1 MKKVAVFVDWDNVR
15 KGVFTEAG
23 KRLRYKINYNDTAN
37 VIKYINAFIDPGTEE
52 VYRIFFYLT
61 DPYGEIIDGTDY
73 SKTNTYK
80 HATSFI
86 ERLSIA
92 NHIAIRKGSLV
103 PRGKDVNGNTIFIQK
118 KVDML
123 LGLDIAHVSYCRL
136 ADRILIFSYDT
147 DVVPALKV
155 ARING
160 LQVIFPSCPDVQPD
174 INRELKIHSDI
185 IREVHFGKVFPK
197 P

>member
-1 MKKVAVFVDWDNVR
+1 MKKVAVFIDWDNIR
-15 KGVFTEAG
+15 KGIFEEGG
-23 KRLRYKINYNDTAN
+23 KRLKYRTNYNDISN
-37 VIKYINAFIDPGTEE
+37 VIKYIHSFIDPGSEE
-52 VYRIFFYLT
+52 IYRIFFYLT
-61 DPYGEIIDGTDY
+61 DPYGETINGVDF
-73 SKTNTYK
+73 SKTSTYK

-86 ERLSIA
+86 ERLSVA

-103 PRGKDVNGNTIFIQK
+103 PRGKDVQGKTIFIQK

-136 ADRILIFSYDT
+136 ADRILIFSCDT

-160 LQVIFPSCPDVQPD
+160 LQVIFPVCPDIQSD

-185 IREVHFGKVFPK
+185 VREIPFGSIFPK